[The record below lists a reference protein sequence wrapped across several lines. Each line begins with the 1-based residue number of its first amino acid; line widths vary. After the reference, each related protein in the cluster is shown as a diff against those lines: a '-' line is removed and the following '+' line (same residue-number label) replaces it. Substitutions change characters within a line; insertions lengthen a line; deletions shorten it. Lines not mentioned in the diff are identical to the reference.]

1 MTDQQHSLPA
11 SSSAPRTSAG
21 LPSPTLWTV
30 FLGAAL
36 LGLIALPRRNSGPP
50 HVPARARDVGEK
62 SDAEDDTVS
71 HEGAAAE
78 RLAGH
83 EADRG
88 RKADTPSE
96 IPAQGWKDIAIR
108 VYREFTKDRLLLVA
122 AGVTFYAILALFPAI
137 AALVSVYGAVADPS
151 TIYAHLNDLR
161 GILPDGAIDIIGG
174 QVQRLTQKG
183 GGTLGLTAVVSI
195 LISLWSA
202 NGGVK
207 AIFDALNVAYEE
219 EERRSFIRLN
229 LQSLA
234 FTLGALLFVV
244 LALTGIVVVPAALQ
258 VLGLDQKAW
267 YIALLRFPALLLL
280 VIGTLAVLYRYG
292 PSRRKPKW
300 RWVTWGSALAGVLW
314 LIVSGLFSWYVAHFG
329 SYNETYGSLGAAI
342 GFMTWI
348 WLSTTVVLLGAELNA
363 EMEHQTA
370 RDSTV
375 GGQKPL
381 GARQARMA
389 DTVAASVE

>member
-1 MTDQQHSLPA
+1 M
-11 SSSAPRTSAG
+11 
-21 LPSPTLWTV
+21 LWTA

-36 LGLIALPRRNSGPP
+36 LGVLALPRRRE
-50 HVPARARDVGEK
+50 PAAPAATTSKLSPGGQP
-62 SDAEDDTVS
+62 TS
-71 HEGAAAE
+71 HERVAAE
-78 RLAGH
+78 RG
-83 EADRG
+83 ADREPERG

-96 IPAQGWKDIAIR
+96 IPALGWKDIAR
-108 VYREFTKDRLLLVA
+108 RLYQEFSNDRILLVA

-137 AALVSVYGAVADPS
+137 AALVSIYGAVADPS
-151 TIYAHLNDLR
+151 TINDQLNNLR

-174 QVQRLTQKG
+174 QVQRLTEKG

-202 NGGVK
+202 NGGMK
-207 AIFDALNVAYEE
+207 AIFDALNIAYEE
-219 EERRSFIRLN
+219 EEKRSFVMLN

-234 FTLGALLFVV
+234 FTAGALLFVV
-244 LALTGIVVVPAALQ
+244 LALTGIVVVPTVLQ

-280 VIGTLAVLYRYG
+280 VIGALAVLYRYG
-292 PSRRKPKW
+292 PSRRKARW
-300 RWVTWGSALAGVLW
+300 RWVTWGSAMAGVLW
-314 LIVSGLFSWYVAHFG
+314 LIVSGLFSWYVTNFG

-370 RDSTV
+370 RDTTV

-381 GARQARMA
+381 GARQAQMA
-389 DTVAASVE
+389 DTVAVAS

>member
-1 MTDQQHSLPA
+1 MSDQPIPPPPPAQPGQA
-11 SSSAPRTSAG
+11 SSA
-21 LPSPTLWTV
+21 LWTV

-36 LGLIALPRRNSGPP
+36 VGLVALPRRSRAGCLSAASGARKDDRKLGTEDG
-50 HVPARARDVGEK
+50 PA
-62 SDAEDDTVS
+62 S

-78 RLAGH
+78 RVAEREPG
-83 EADRG
+83 RG
-88 RKADTPSE
+88 RKADAPSE
-96 IPAQGWKDIAIR
+96 IPAKGWKDIALR
-108 VYREFTKDRLLLVA
+108 LYREFSNDRILLVA

-137 AALVSVYGAVADPS
+137 AALVSIYGAVADAS
-151 TIYAHLNDLR
+151 TINTHLNEMR
-161 GILPDGAIDIIGG
+161 GLFPDGAIDIIGG
-174 QVQRLTQKG
+174 QVKRLTAKG
-183 GGTLGLTAVVSI
+183 DGTLGLTAVISI

-202 NGGVK
+202 NGGMK
-207 AIFDALNVAYEE
+207 AIFDALNIAYEE
-219 EERRSFIRLN
+219 EEKRSIVILN

-234 FTLGALLFVV
+234 FTAGALLFVV

-314 LIVSGLFSWYVAHFG
+314 LIVSGLFSWYVANFG

-370 RDSTV
+370 RDTTV
-375 GGQKPL
+375 GGEKPL

-389 DTVAASVE
+389 DTVAASA

>member
-1 MTDQQHSLPA
+1 M
-11 SSSAPRTSAG
+11 
-21 LPSPTLWTV
+21 
-30 FLGAAL
+30 FLGTAL
-36 LGLIALPRRNSGPP
+36 LGLVALPRGRTAPP
-50 HVPARARDVGEK
+50 QVARPVRDTGEK
-62 SDAEDDTVS
+62 LGVEDGHAS
-71 HEGAAAE
+71 HEGAAAK
-78 RLAGH
+78 RLA
-83 EADRG
+83 EREVDRG
-88 RKADTPSE
+88 RKANTPSE
-96 IPAQGWKDIAIR
+96 ISAKGWKDIALR
-108 VYREFTKDRLLLVA
+108 LYREFNHDRILLVA

-137 AALVSVYGAVADPS
+137 AALVSIYGAVADPS
-151 TIYAHLNDLR
+151 TINQHLNDLR
-161 GILPDGAIDIIGG
+161 GVLPDGALDIIGG
-174 QVQRLTQKG
+174 QVKHLTAKG
-183 GGTLGLTAVVSI
+183 SGTLGLTAVISI

-207 AIFDALNVAYEE
+207 AVFDALNIAYEE
-219 EERRSFIRLN
+219 EEKRSFVMLN

-234 FTLGALLFVV
+234 FTAGALLFVV
-244 LALTGIVVVPAALQ
+244 LALTGIVVVPAVLQ
-258 VLGLDQKAW
+258 VLGLDEKAW

-280 VIGTLAVLYRYG
+280 VIASLAVLYRYG

-300 RWVTWGSALAGVLW
+300 RWVTWGSGVAGVLW

-370 RDSTV
+370 QDTTV

-381 GARQARMA
+381 GARQAHMA
-389 DTVAASVE
+389 DTVAAAH

>member
-1 MTDQQHSLPA
+1 MTNQPA
-11 SSSAPRTSAG
+11 PTPHPTSPAPT
-21 LPSPTLWTV
+21 SPTVWIA
-30 FLGAAL
+30 FLGVAL
-36 LGLIALPRRNSGPP
+36 VGLVALPRRRGSPSRIANGPRKDDRKLGTEDG
-50 HVPARARDVGEK
+50 PA
-62 SDAEDDTVS
+62 S
-71 HEGAAAE
+71 HAGAAAE
-78 RLAGH
+78 RVA
-83 EADRG
+83 EAEPERG
-88 RKADTPSE
+88 RQADTPSE
-96 IPAQGWKDIAIR
+96 IPAKGWKDIALR
-108 VYREFTKDRLLLVA
+108 LYREFGNDRILLVA

-137 AALVSVYGAVADPS
+137 AALVSIYGAVADPS
-151 TIYAHLNDLR
+151 TINQHLNELR
-161 GILPDGAIDIIGG
+161 GILPDGAIDIVGG
-174 QVQRLTQKG
+174 QVKRLVDKG
-183 GGTLGLTAVVSI
+183 DKALGLTAIVSI

-207 AIFDALNVAYEE
+207 AVFDALNIAYEE
-219 EERRSFIRLN
+219 EEKRSFVMLN

-234 FTLGALLFVV
+234 FTVGALLFVV

-280 VIGTLAVLYRYG
+280 VVGGLAVLYRFG

-300 RWVTWGSALAGVLW
+300 RWVTWGSAVAGVLW
-314 LIVSGLFSWYVAHFG
+314 LVVSGLFSWYVANFG

-363 EMEHQTA
+363 EVEHQTA
-370 RDSTV
+370 RDTTV

-389 DTVAASVE
+389 DTVAASA

>member
-1 MTDQQHSLPA
+1 M
-11 SSSAPRTSAG
+11 
-21 LPSPTLWTV
+21 
-30 FLGAAL
+30 
-36 LGLIALPRRNSGPP
+36 
-50 HVPARARDVGEK
+50 GEK
-62 SDAEDDTVS
+62 LGTKDNPVS

-78 RLAGH
+78 RLAAR
-83 EADRG
+83 EPERG

-96 IPAQGWKDIAIR
+96 IPAKGWRDIALR
-108 VYREFTKDRLLLVA
+108 LYREFNKDRLLLVA

-137 AALVSVYGAVADPS
+137 AALVSIYGAVADPS

-183 GGTLGLTAVVSI
+183 SGTLELTAIISI

-207 AIFDALNVAYEE
+207 AIFDALNIAYEE
-219 EERRSFIRLN
+219 EEKRSFVQLN

-244 LALTGIVVVPAALQ
+244 LALTGIVVVPAVLQ

-280 VIGTLAVLYRYG
+280 VVASLAVLYRYG

-300 RWVTWGSALAGVLW
+300 RWVTWGSAVAGVLW
-314 LIVSGLFSWYVAHFG
+314 LIVSGLFSWYVANFG

-370 RDSTV
+370 RDTTV

-389 DTVAASVE
+389 DTVAAAN

>member
-1 MTDQQHSLPA
+1 MSDQPIPPPPPAQPGQA
-11 SSSAPRTSAG
+11 SS
-21 LPSPTLWTV
+21 TLWTV

-36 LGLIALPRRNSGPP
+36 VGLVALPRRSRAGCLSAASGARKDDRKLGTEDG
-50 HVPARARDVGEK
+50 PA
-62 SDAEDDTVS
+62 S

-78 RLAGH
+78 RVAEREPG
-83 EADRG
+83 RG
-88 RKADTPSE
+88 RKADAPSE
-96 IPAQGWKDIAIR
+96 IPAKGWKDIALR
-108 VYREFTKDRLLLVA
+108 LYREFSNDRILLVA

-137 AALVSVYGAVADPS
+137 AALVSIYGAVADAS
-151 TIYAHLNDLR
+151 TINTHLNEMR
-161 GILPDGAIDIIGG
+161 GLFPDGAIDIIGG
-174 QVQRLTQKG
+174 QVKRLTAKG
-183 GGTLGLTAVVSI
+183 DGTLGLTAVISI

-202 NGGVK
+202 NGGMK
-207 AIFDALNVAYEE
+207 AIFDALNIAYEE
-219 EERRSFIRLN
+219 EEKRSIVILN

-234 FTLGALLFVV
+234 FTAGALLFVV

-280 VIGTLAVLYRYG
+280 VVGTLAVLYRYG
-292 PSRRKPKW
+292 PSRRKPRW

-314 LIVSGLFSWYVAHFG
+314 LIVSGLFSWYVANFG

-370 RDSTV
+370 RDTTV
-375 GGQKPL
+375 GGEKPL

-389 DTVAASVE
+389 DTVAASA

>member
-1 MTDQQHSLPA
+1 MTDQPA
-11 SSSAPRTSAG
+11 PTPPSARPERT
-21 LPSPTLWTV
+21 SPTLWTAC
-30 FLGAAL
+30 LGVAL
-36 LGLIALPRRNSGPP
+36 VGLVALPKRRGGSLPIASGGPGKED
-50 HVPARARDVGEK
+50 RKLGTE
-62 SDAEDDTVS
+62 DAPVS

-78 RLAGH
+78 RLA
-83 EADRG
+83 EAEPERG

-96 IPAQGWKDIAIR
+96 IPAKGWKDIALR
-108 VYREFTKDRLLLVA
+108 LYREFGNDRILLVA

-137 AALVSVYGAVADPS
+137 AALVSIYGAVADPS
-151 TIYAHLNDLR
+151 TINHHLNDLR
-161 GILPDGAIDIIGG
+161 GILPDGAIDIVGG
-174 QVQRLTQKG
+174 QVKRLVDKG
-183 GGTLGLTAVVSI
+183 DKALGLTAIVSI

-202 NGGVK
+202 NGGMK
-207 AIFDALNVAYEE
+207 AVFDALNIAYEE
-219 EERRSFIRLN
+219 EEKRSFVMLN

-234 FTLGALLFVV
+234 FTVGALLFVG

-267 YIALLRFPALLLL
+267 YIALLRFPVLLVL
-280 VIGTLAVLYRYG
+280 VIGSLAVLYRFG
-292 PSRRKPKW
+292 PSRRKPRW
-300 RWVTWGSALAGVLW
+300 RWVTWGSAVAGSLW
-314 LIVSGLFSWYVAHFG
+314 LAASGLFSWYVANFG

-370 RDSTV
+370 RDTTV
-375 GGQKPL
+375 GGDKPL

-389 DTVAASVE
+389 DTVAASS

>member
-1 MTDQQHSLPA
+1 MTDQPA
-11 SSSAPRTSAG
+11 PPPSPAATTPT
-21 LPSPTLWTV
+21 SPTLWTA
-30 FLGAAL
+30 FLGVAL
-36 LGLIALPRRNSGPP
+36 VGLVALPRRRGSSSRIASGSGKGDRKLGFKDEP
-50 HVPARARDVGEK
+50 
-62 SDAEDDTVS
+62 VS
-71 HEGAAAE
+71 HEGAAADHVAE
-78 RLAGH
+78 R
-83 EADRG
+83 EPERG

-96 IPAQGWKDIAIR
+96 IPAKGWKDIALR
-108 VYREFTKDRLLLVA
+108 LYREFSNDRILLVA

-137 AALVSVYGAVADPS
+137 AALVSIYGAVSDPS
-151 TIYAHLNDLR
+151 TINAHLNELR
-161 GILPDGAIDIIGG
+161 GILPDGAIDIVGG
-174 QVQRLTQKG
+174 QVKRLVDKG
-183 GGTLGLTAVVSI
+183 DTALGLTAIVSI

-202 NGGVK
+202 NGGMK
-207 AIFDALNVAYEE
+207 AVFDALNIAYEE
-219 EERRSFIRLN
+219 EEKRSFVMLN

-234 FTLGALLFVV
+234 FTVGALLFVV

-258 VLGLDQKAW
+258 VLGLDEKAW

-280 VIGTLAVLYRYG
+280 VVGSLAVLYRFG

-300 RWVTWGSALAGVLW
+300 RWVTWGSAVAGTLW
-314 LIVSGLFSWYVAHFG
+314 LVASGLFSWYVANFG

-370 RDSTV
+370 HDTTV
-375 GGQKPL
+375 GGGKPL

-389 DTVAASVE
+389 DTVAASA

>member
-1 MTDQQHSLPA
+1 M
-11 SSSAPRTSAG
+11 
-21 LPSPTLWTV
+21 
-30 FLGAAL
+30 FLGTAL
-36 LGLIALPRRNSGPP
+36 LGLIALPRR
-50 HVPARARDVGEK
+50 RAGLPLLRTPSREAGEQLGV
-62 SDAEDDTVS
+62 EDGLVS

-78 RLAGH
+78 RVAAA
-83 EADRG
+83 EPERG
-88 RKADTPSE
+88 RQADTPSE
-96 IPAQGWKDIAIR
+96 IPAKGWKDIAIR
-108 VYREFTKDRLLLVA
+108 LYQEFNRDRILLVA
-122 AGVTFYAILALFPAI
+122 AGVTFYAILALFPAT
-137 AALVSVYGAVADPS
+137 AALVSIYGAVADPS

-174 QVQRLTQKG
+174 QVQRLSQKG
-183 GGTLGLTAVVSI
+183 SGTLGLTAVISI

-207 AIFDALNVAYEE
+207 AIFDALNIAYEE
-219 EERRSFIRLN
+219 EEKRSFVMLN

-234 FTLGALLFVV
+234 FTVGALLFVV
-244 LALTGIVVVPAALQ
+244 LALIGIVVVPAVLQ

-280 VIGTLAVLYRYG
+280 VVTSLSVLYRFG

-300 RWVTWGSALAGVLW
+300 RWVTWGSAVAGVLW
-314 LIVSGLFSWYVAHFG
+314 LIVSGLFSWYVANFG

-363 EMEHQTA
+363 EMEHQTS
-370 RDSTV
+370 RDTTV
-375 GGQKPL
+375 GSEKPL

-389 DTVAASVE
+389 DTVAASA

>member
-1 MTDQQHSLPA
+1 MTD
-11 SSSAPRTSAG
+11 PRTPLVPSAQG
-21 LPSPTLWTV
+21 SHTSPVLWTA
-30 FLGAAL
+30 FLGTAL
-36 LGLIALPRRNSGPP
+36 LGFVALPRQRASRPRG
-50 HVPARARDVGEK
+50 VPAFRQAGDRA
-62 SDAEDDTVS
+62 DAGDGYIS
-71 HEGAAAE
+71 HEGAEAEHLAE
-78 RLAGH
+78 R
-83 EADRG
+83 ETDRG
-88 RKADTPSE
+88 RRATTPSE
-96 IPAQGWKDIAIR
+96 IPVRGWKDIALR
-108 VYREFTKDRLLLVA
+108 VYQEFNKDRLLLIA

-137 AALVSVYGAVADPS
+137 AALVSVYGLVADPS
-151 TIYAHLNDLR
+151 TINQHLNDLR
-161 GILPDGAIDIIGG
+161 GVLPGGAIDVISD
-174 QVQRLTQKG
+174 QVKRLAAKG

-207 AIFDALNVAYEE
+207 AIFEALNIAYEE
-219 EERRSFIRLN
+219 EEKRSFVMLN
-229 LQSLA
+229 VQSFA
-234 FTLGALLFVV
+234 FTFGALLFIV

-258 VLGLDQKAW
+258 LFGVDEKAW

-300 RWVTWGSALAGVLW
+300 RWVTWGSAVAGVLW
-314 LIVSGLFSWYVAHFG
+314 LIVSGLFSWYVANFG

-363 EMEHQTA
+363 EMEHQTVC
-370 RDSTV
+370 DTTV

-389 DTVAASVE
+389 DTVAEASQS

>member
-1 MTDQQHSLPA
+1 MTDQTTPPLPA
-11 SSSAPRTSAG
+11 TASPQTSS
-21 LPSPTLWTV
+21 TLWTA
-30 FLGAAL
+30 FLGVAL
-36 LGLIALPRRNSGPP
+36 VGLVALPRRRSGSSPGAS
-50 HVPARARDVGEK
+50 HFSAGERKLGTEDGPA
-62 SDAEDDTVS
+62 SQ
-71 HEGAAAE
+71 EGAAAT
-78 RLAGH
+78 RVA
-83 EADRG
+83 EAEPERG
-88 RKADTPSE
+88 RQANTPSE
-96 IPAQGWKDIAIR
+96 IPVKGWKDIGLR
-108 VYREFTKDRLLLVA
+108 LYQEFSNDRILLVA

-137 AALVSVYGAVADPS
+137 AALVSIYGAVADPS
-151 TIYAHLNDLR
+151 TINTHLNELR
-161 GILPDGAIDIIGG
+161 GILPDGAIDIVGG
-174 QVQRLTQKG
+174 QVKRLTDKG
-183 GGTLGLTAVVSI
+183 DTALGLTAVVSV

-202 NGGVK
+202 NGGMK
-207 AIFDALNVAYEE
+207 AIFDALNIAYEE
-219 EERRSFIRLN
+219 EEKRSFVMLN

-234 FTLGALLFVV
+234 FTAGALLFVV

-300 RWVTWGSALAGVLW
+300 RWVTWGSAVAGTLW
-314 LIVSGLFSWYVAHFG
+314 LIVSGLFSWYVANFG

-348 WLSTTVVLLGAELNA
+348 WLSATVVLLGAELNA

-370 RDSTV
+370 HDTTV
-375 GGQKPL
+375 GSQKPL

-389 DTVAASVE
+389 DTVAPSA

>member
-1 MTDQQHSLPA
+1 MSDQQRPQPDSFTQNEQTSSPA
-11 SSSAPRTSAG
+11 
-21 LPSPTLWTV
+21 LWTV
-30 FLGAAL
+30 FLGTAL
-36 LGLIALPRRNSGPP
+36 LGLVALPRRSSGPP
-50 HVPARARDVGEK
+50 YVTKPSCGLGAGSRV
-62 SDAEDDTVS
+62 EDEPVS
-71 HEGAAAE
+71 HEGVAAE
-78 RLAGH
+78 QVAKR

-88 RKADTPSE
+88 RRADTPSE
-96 IPAQGWKDIAIR
+96 ITVRSWRDIALR
-108 VYREFTKDRLLLVA
+108 LYQEFNKDRILLVA

-137 AALVSVYGAVADPS
+137 AALVSVYGAVADTS

-183 GGTLGLTAVVSI
+183 GGTLGLTAVISI

-219 EERRSFIRLN
+219 EEKRSFVRLN

-234 FTLGALLFVV
+234 FTLGALLFVG
-244 LALTGIVVVPAALQ
+244 LALTGIVVVPAMLQ
-258 VLGLDQKAW
+258 VLGLDEKAW

-292 PSRRKPKW
+292 PSRREPKW

-314 LIVSGLFSWYVAHFG
+314 LAVSGLFSWYVANFG

-363 EMEHQTA
+363 EMEHQTV
-370 RDSTV
+370 RDTTV

-381 GARQARMA
+381 GTREARMA
-389 DTVAASVE
+389 DTVAAAS

>member
-1 MTDQQHSLPA
+1 LPIA
-11 SSSAPRTSAG
+11 SGGPGKEDRKLGTEDAP
-21 LPSPTLWTV
+21 
-30 FLGAAL
+30 
-36 LGLIALPRRNSGPP
+36 
-50 HVPARARDVGEK
+50 
-62 SDAEDDTVS
+62 VS

-78 RLAGH
+78 RLA
-83 EADRG
+83 EAEPERG

-96 IPAQGWKDIAIR
+96 IPAKGWKDIALR
-108 VYREFTKDRLLLVA
+108 LYREFGNDRILLVA

-137 AALVSVYGAVADPS
+137 AALVSIYGAVADPS
-151 TIYAHLNDLR
+151 TINHHLNDLR
-161 GILPDGAIDIIGG
+161 GILPDGAIDIVGG
-174 QVQRLTQKG
+174 QVKRLVDKG
-183 GGTLGLTAVVSI
+183 DKALGLTAIVSI

-202 NGGVK
+202 NGGMK
-207 AIFDALNVAYEE
+207 AVFDALNIAYEE
-219 EERRSFIRLN
+219 EEKRSFVMLN

-234 FTLGALLFVV
+234 FTVGALLFVG

-267 YIALLRFPALLLL
+267 YIALLRFPVLLVL
-280 VIGTLAVLYRYG
+280 VIGSLAVLYRFG
-292 PSRRKPKW
+292 PSRRKPRW
-300 RWVTWGSALAGVLW
+300 RWVTWGSAVAGSLW
-314 LIVSGLFSWYVAHFG
+314 LAASGLFSWYVANFG

-370 RDSTV
+370 RDTTV
-375 GGQKPL
+375 GGDKPL

-389 DTVAASVE
+389 DTVAASS

>member
-1 MTDQQHSLPA
+1 MTDQQPTPPTSPA
-11 SSSAPRTSAG
+11 RAG
-21 LPSPTLWTV
+21 QTTSPTLWTV
-30 FLGAAL
+30 FLGTAL
-36 LGLIALPRRNSGPP
+36 LGLVALPRSRVRMPP
-50 HVPARARDVGEK
+50 ETRPSRRTDGGREPT
-62 SDAEDDTVS
+62 DDHVS

-78 RLAGH
+78 RLA
-83 EADRG
+83 EREVDRG

-96 IPAQGWKDIAIR
+96 IPAKGWKDIALR
-108 VYREFTKDRLLLVA
+108 LYREFNKDRLLLVA

-137 AALVSVYGAVADPS
+137 AALVSIYGAVADPS

-161 GILPDGAIDIIGG
+161 GVLPDGAIDIIGG
-174 QVQRLTQKG
+174 QVQRLTQKSS
-183 GGTLGLTAVVSI
+183 GTLGLTAVVSI

-207 AIFDALNVAYEE
+207 AIFDALNIAYEE
-219 EERRSFIRLN
+219 DEKRSFVMLN

-234 FTLGALLFVV
+234 FTFGALVFVV
-244 LALTGIVVVPAALQ
+244 LALTGIVVVPAVLQ
-258 VLGLDQKAW
+258 VLGLDEKAW

-280 VIGTLAVLYRYG
+280 VVGGLAVLYRYG

-300 RWVTWGSALAGVLW
+300 RWVTWGSGLAGVLW

-370 RDSTV
+370 QDTTV
-375 GGQKPL
+375 GGGKPL

-389 DTVAASVE
+389 DTVAAAN

>member
-1 MTDQQHSLPA
+1 MTDQQPIA
-11 SSSAPRTSAG
+11 STPQDRGEQASA
-21 LPSPTLWTV
+21 TLWTV
-30 FLGAAL
+30 FLGTAL
-36 LGLIALPRRNSGPP
+36 LGLIALPRGRTASQQVLRPE
-50 HVPARARDVGEK
+50 HEMGEK
-62 SDAEDDTVS
+62 LGTKDNPVS

-78 RLAGH
+78 RLAAR
-83 EADRG
+83 EPERG

-96 IPAQGWKDIAIR
+96 IPAKGWRDIALR
-108 VYREFTKDRLLLVA
+108 LYREFNKDRLLLVA

-137 AALVSVYGAVADPS
+137 AALVSIYGAVADPS

-183 GGTLGLTAVVSI
+183 SGTLGLTAIISI

-207 AIFDALNVAYEE
+207 AIFDALNIAYEE
-219 EERRSFIRLN
+219 EEKRSFVQLN

-244 LALTGIVVVPAALQ
+244 LALTGIVVVPAVLQ

-280 VIGTLAVLYRYG
+280 VIASLAVLYRYG

-314 LIVSGLFSWYVAHFG
+314 LIVSGLFSWYVANFG

-370 RDSTV
+370 RDTTV

-389 DTVAASVE
+389 DTVAAAS

>member
-1 MTDQQHSLPA
+1 MWTAFLGVALVGLVALPKRRGGSLPA
-11 SSSAPRTSAG
+11 ASSRPAKEDRKLGTEDAPA
-21 LPSPTLWTV
+21 
-30 FLGAAL
+30 
-36 LGLIALPRRNSGPP
+36 
-50 HVPARARDVGEK
+50 
-62 SDAEDDTVS
+62 S

-78 RLAGH
+78 RLA
-83 EADRG
+83 EAEPERG

-96 IPAQGWKDIAIR
+96 IPAKGWKDIALR
-108 VYREFTKDRLLLVA
+108 LYQEFSNDRILLVA

-137 AALVSVYGAVADPS
+137 AALVSIYGAVADPS
-151 TIYAHLNDLR
+151 TINHHLNDLR
-161 GILPDGAIDIIGG
+161 GILPDGAIDIVGG
-174 QVQRLTQKG
+174 QVKRLVDKG
-183 GGTLGLTAVVSI
+183 DKALGLTAVISI

-202 NGGVK
+202 NGGMK
-207 AIFDALNVAYEE
+207 AVFDALNIAYEE
-219 EERRSFIRLN
+219 KEKRSFVMLN

-234 FTLGALLFVV
+234 FTVGALLFVV

-267 YIALLRFPALLLL
+267 YIALLRFPALLVL
-280 VIGTLAVLYRYG
+280 VVASLAVLYRFG
-292 PSRRKPKW
+292 PSRRKPRW
-300 RWVTWGSALAGVLW
+300 RWVTWGSAVAGTLW
-314 LIVSGLFSWYVAHFG
+314 LVASGLFSWYVANFG

-370 RDSTV
+370 RDTTV
-375 GGQKPL
+375 GGDKPL

-389 DTVAASVE
+389 DTVAVSN